1 MTHVEYY
8 AATREDLEGLRKN
21 MESLKVWVLDSVPG
35 VVAA

>member
-21 MESLKVWVLDSVPG
+21 MESIKVWVTG
-35 VVAA
+35 